1 MIRKTKILAV
11 ITAAAVGIGA
21 AAMYIPAAAEETAE
35 ETVSYTYEDL
45 TYEIRYEESGQPYA
59 VITDCDLA
67 ATSVEVPA
75 AIDGVLVTTIGE
87 GAFSYCYNLQTITLP
102 YSITAIE
109 DGAFVSC
116 DDLHPR
122 FTIPENVSYIG
133 TGAFKGCSIGLFEV
147 PEENSYFESVDGV
160 LYTEDMT
167 TLVAYPSQKSDEIY
181 AIPDTVTTI
190 YGGAFYCSEYV
201 LYVDIPESVTR
212 IEESA
217 FESSS
222 ITSAV
227 ISESVEYLG
236 GHAFAWCDILSLT
249 LYPVEEMEIMYT
261 YNGPFYGCSDLEH
274 CTYIIPDG
282 TTEFNGVP
290 YALDD
295 IEEKIDN
302 FVIPERV
309 TSFGTGAFSGTAWL
323 EAKRAENPLVVV
335 NNILVDAVTA
345 SGDIVIPDGVTGMV
359 EEAFYY
365 NSNITSVVIPYGV
378 TMIPCDAFNSCENL
392 TSAYIPDSVTHIA
405 WGAFK
410 YCENLTDIRMSS
422 NVVYVGSGAFY
433 QTGHL
438 LNQSTDVR
446 YAGNWTIG
454 CWPYSEELEIADGTV
469 GLGGQSFGGCSMY
482 SLVLPDSVRYIGQ
495 AAFYDCSN
503 LKQIY
508 IPTSVNEIG
517 TDAFCDSGLTDVYYG
532 GDALDWLMITRRGA
546 TYDGITV
553 ELEYMDEV
561 LDNAVIHFNASPS
574 DMPEIVPDEPDEP
587 EIVPGNGDVNFD
599 GQLTEADAVLV
610 EEHYSALG
618 SGSEGLLS
626 YEQLAAADVNGDG
639 TVDIGDASLIREM
652 AGITTTTTSATT
664 TTTTTTT
671 TTASSTTTTNTTTTS
686 PTIATTTSTSASTT
700 FTTTTYITTNS
711 TTTSASAAA
720 STVSS
725 DTTDEPDAM
734 RGNIDGNDT
743 VDITDASISL
753 EIYARKAAEISIDEY
768 TDTQK
773 KAADVDGNGCID
785 LSDAA
790 AILTY
795 YAFKA
800 AGLNPTWEEILAL

>member
-21 AAMYIPAAAEETAE
+21 AAAYIPAAAEETAE

-67 ATSVEVPA
+67 ATSVDVPA

-87 GAFSYCYNLQTITLP
+87 GAFSYCYDLQTITLP

-109 DGAFVSC
+109 DEAFHYANSIEK
-116 DDLHPR
+116 LI
-122 FTIPENVSYIG
+122 IPESVSEIG
-133 TGAFKGCSIGLFEV
+133 SNAFANCPFSNFKISEDN
-147 PEENSYFESVDGV
+147 PYFESVDGV

-190 YGGAFYCSEYV
+190 HGGAFYCSEYV

-227 ISESVEYLG
+227 IPESVEYLG
-236 GHAFAWCDILSLT
+236 GHAFAWCNILSLT
-249 LYPVEEMEIMYT
+249 LYPVEEMEMMYT
-261 YNGPFYGCSDLEH
+261 YYGPFYSCSDLEH

-295 IEEKIDN
+295 IEDKIDN
-302 FVIPERV
+302 FVIPESV
-309 TSFGTGAFSGTAWL
+309 TAFGTGAFSGTAWL
-323 EAKRAENPLVVV
+323 EARRAENPVVVV

-359 EEAFYY
+359 EKAFYY
-365 NSNITSVVIPYGV
+365 NSNITSVVIPDGV
-378 TMIPCDAFNSCENL
+378 TMIPRDAFNYCENL
-392 TSAYIPDSVTHIA
+392 TSAYIPDSVTNIA

-410 YCENLTDIRMSS
+410 YCEKLTDIRMSN
-422 NVVYVGSGAFY
+422 NVIYVGSGAFY

-454 CWPYSEELEIADGTV
+454 CWPYSAELEIADGTV

-482 SLVLPDSVRYIGQ
+482 SLVLPESVKYIGQ
-495 AAFYDCSN
+495 AVFYNCKN

-508 IPTSVNEIG
+508 IPASVNEIG
-517 TDAFCDSGLTDVYYG
+517 ADAFCDSGLTDVYYG
-532 GDALDWLMITRRGA
+532 GDALDWLMIFRRGT
-546 TYDGITV
+546 TYDGITI

-574 DMPEIVPDEPDEP
+574 DMPEIVPDVPDEPDEP
-587 EIVPGNGDVNFD
+587 DDPVIVPGNGDVNSD
-599 GQLTEADAVLV
+599 GQVTEADAVIV
-610 EEHYSALG
+610 EEYYAYISVG
-618 SGSEGLLS
+618 GEGGLTD
-626 YEQLAAADVNGDG
+626 EQLAAADVNGDG
-639 TVDIGDASLIREM
+639 YVGIDDASLIREM
-652 AGITTTTTSATT
+652 AGITTTVTQPADTTVTT
-664 TTTTTTT
+664 TESASSETIT
-671 TTASSTTTTNTTTTS
+671 TTASTAASSAETTTTQ
-686 PTIATTTSTSASTT
+686 
-700 FTTTTYITTNS
+700 
-711 TTTSASAAA
+711 
-720 STVSS
+720 TVSS
-725 DTTDEPDAM
+725 EGSGTTDIVPGSLCGDVNM
-734 RGNIDGNDT
+734 DGVVSMTDLVMLNKSVAKIVILNADQTANADCCSDT
-743 VDITDASISL
+743 VISTQDASAL
-753 EIYARKAAEISIDEY
+753 LRFL
-768 TDTQK
+768 
-773 KAADVDGNGCID
+773 V
-785 LSDAA
+785 L
-790 AILTY
+790 AIKTLPIT
-795 YAFKA
+795 
-800 AGLNPTWEEILAL
+800 P